1 MKKQRIF
8 SHTKLR
14 FRIIAVCGS
23 LQNFA
28 DKLGINIATLCKK
41 LNGVTD
47 FTTSEVYNSCI
58 ILGIQMSEILIYF
71 FEEEVRENRTE

>member
-1 MKKQRIF
+1 MKKTYNF
-8 SHTKLR
+8 SHHKLR
-14 FRIIAVCGS
+14 LKIFEVCGT

-47 FTTSEVYNSCI
+47 FTTSEIYDACI
-58 ILGIQMSEILIYF
+58 ILEIPFAEILIYF
-71 FEEEVRENRTE
+71 FEKEVR